1 MRDAL
6 LTAAALSVLLSAGA
20 AWAGPVPERANASCM
35 AYLSVYAPMFG
46 ISRPELAALMRLEK
60 TENGPAHAADHAMNK
75 LDATCF
81 D

>member
-1 MRDAL
+1 MQKMLLSTWPLILL
-6 LTAAALSVLLSAGA
+6 LTAGA
-20 AWAGPVPERANASCM
+20 AQSAPAPDRTNASCM

-60 TENGPAHAADHAMNK
+60 AENGPAHAAFHAMNK
-75 LDATCF
+75 LDDTCF